1 MTTQYI
7 SALVLS
13 ALVASL
19 SAGCGNAAS
28 SGEACVEAP
37 ALAGDH
43 VYVFSAGSVPPV
55 DDAGLVQPSLRSAPQ
70 TPRARVE
77 RTVRSDGSETLSGVS
92 QVAAMKVM
100 EYAEL
105 GPDGRLVYADV
116 TATGANGETRRLIA
130 DAAHGAFY
138 VQDERGAGW
147 MRMAKDTPW
156 VYAGLAGDTSF
167 APLPTP
173 VSAWVT
179 LRATSASPDVRVLD
193 ATTREGRIVP
203 QDQLVAEGEGDERL
217 VIAGDTVL
225 TANDDFVT
233 ALGEDTLEP
242 LRIPAVTLRPR
253 RVAQR

>member
-1 MTTQYI
+1 MKTQHL
-7 SALVLS
+7 SALVLT

-37 ALAGDH
+37 GLAGDH
-43 VYVFSAGSVPPV
+43 VYVFSAGSVPH
-55 DDAGLVQPSLRSAPQ
+55 
-70 TPRARVE
+70 ARVE

-116 TATGANGETRRLIA
+116 TATGANGATRRLIA

-138 VQDERGAGW
+138 VQDEHGAGW
-147 MRMAKDTPW
+147 NRMAKDTPW

-167 APLPTP
+167 ALLPTP

-179 LRATSASPDVRVLD
+179 LRAMNASPDVRVLD
-193 ATTREGRIVP
+193 VELREGRVVP
-203 QDQLVAEGEGDERL
+203 QDQLVAEGEGDERF
-217 VIAGDTVL
+217 VIAGETVL

-233 ALGEDTLEP
+233 ALGESTLEP
-242 LRIPAVTLRPR
+242 LRIAAASLRPR

>member
-1 MTTQYI
+1 MKTQHI

-13 ALVASL
+13 ALVVSL

-28 SGEACVEAP
+28 SREACVEAP
-37 ALAGDH
+37 GLAGDH
-43 VYVFSAGSVPPV
+43 VYVFSAGSVS
-55 DDAGLVQPSLRSAPQ
+55 Q
-70 TPRARVE
+70 ARVE

-92 QVAAMKVM
+92 RVASFEVK

-116 TATGANGETRRLIA
+116 LATNASGETRRLIA
-130 DAAHGAFY
+130 DAQHGAFY
-138 VQDERGAGW
+138 VQDAHGGRWKG
-147 MRMAKDTPW
+147 MASDAPW
-156 VYAGLAGDTSF
+156 VYAGLAGDAAF

-193 ATTREGRIVP
+193 ATLREGRIVA
-203 QDQLVAEGEGDERL
+203 QDQLVAEGEGDERF
-217 VIAGDTVL
+217 VIAGDVVL
-225 TANDDFVT
+225 SANGEFVT
-233 ALGEDTLEP
+233 GLGEAAAVEP
-242 LRIPAVTLRPR
+242 LRIASASLRPR

>member
-1 MTTQYI
+1 MKTQHI
-7 SALVLS
+7 SALVLT

-28 SGEACVEAP
+28 SREACVEAP
-37 ALAGDH
+37 DLAGDH
-43 VYVFSAGSVPPV
+43 VYVFSAGSVP
-55 DDAGLVQPSLRSAPQ
+55 
-70 TPRARVE
+70 RAHVE

-92 QVAAMKVM
+92 FVAALKVT

-116 TATGANGETRRLIA
+116 SATGASGETRRLIA
-130 DAAHGAFY
+130 DAEHGAFY

-147 MRMAKDTPW
+147 KRMASDTPW
-156 VYAGLAGDTSF
+156 VYAGLMEGASF

-179 LRATSASPDVRVLD
+179 LRATNASPDVRVLD
-193 ATTREGRIVP
+193 AARREGRSVP
-203 QDQLVAEGEGDERL
+203 QDQLVAEGEGDERF
-217 VIAGDTVL
+217 VIAGDAVL
-225 TANDDFVT
+225 TANGEFVT
-233 ALGEDTLEP
+233 SLDEATAEP
-242 LRIPAVTLRPR
+242 LRLATASLRPR

>member
-1 MTTQYI
+1 MTTQHI

-28 SGEACVEAP
+28 SREEACVEAP

-43 VYVFSAGSVPPV
+43 VYVFSQSSVPH
-55 DDAGLVQPSLRSAPQ
+55 AH
-70 TPRARVE
+70 VE
-77 RTVRSDGSETLSGVS
+77 RMVRSDGSETLSGVS
-92 QVAAMKVM
+92 QVAGMKVL
-100 EYAEL
+100 EHAEL

-138 VQDERGAGW
+138 VQDEQGAGW
-147 MRMAKDTPW
+147 KRMAKDTPW
-156 VYAGLAGDTSF
+156 VYAGLAGDTPF

-179 LRATSASPDVRVLD
+179 LRATNASPDVRVLD
-193 ATTREGRIVP
+193 ATLREGQIVP
-203 QDQLVAEGEGDERL
+203 QDQLVAEGEGDERF
-217 VIAGDTVL
+217 VITGGTVL

-233 ALGEDTLEP
+233 ALGESTLDP
-242 LRIPAVTLRPR
+242 LRIAAVTLRPR